1 MPIVAR
7 FLNLSK
13 LRFRKHQLS
22 DVYRGRCIPC
32 FCFSYAEDCR
42 VFNDTKHGI
51 VFVRDDYV
59 FRSWSFIINYVIST
73 LKKIYLEAVVQHDTK
88 VSVSVVLFIDVV
100 KKSSEMVH
108 NILWKLDFNFVNKEN
123 GFYFPWEQQALLSC
137 LLPINMSLFSFVYRP
152 WHHWMS
158 YLFVFFRLG

>member
-1 MPIVAR
+1 MAIIAP
-7 FLNLSK
+7 FLSLSK

-123 GFYFPWEQQALLSC
+123 GFS
-137 LLPINMSLFSFVYRP
+137 FSMRTAGVVVMFVTNQYV
-152 WHHWMS
+152 
-158 YLFVFFRLG
+158 FV